1 MDTGTEE
8 ALKAI
13 ITGIA
18 AAEVSGDSLIEA
30 IAQSLAV
37 SSAISRDA
45 DDPVTAAELSRL
57 AAWAGHRE

>member
-1 MDTGTEE
+1 MDAGTEE

-45 DDPVTAAELSRL
+45 NDPVTAAELSRL
-57 AAWAGHRE
+57 AAWAGRRD